1 MTGRPCLAATA
12 LTSSMSP
19 HWPYSDTG
27 MMALVRGV
35 IFASI
40 SDTLML
46 QVSGSTSTNTGLA
59 PSSAMTSAVAT
70 KVNEV
75 VMTSSP
81 AFTPSA
87 ISEISSASVPE
98 ATVMQCLAPV

>member
-1 MTGRPCLAATA
+1 
-12 LTSSMSP
+12 
-19 HWPYSDTG
+19 
-27 MMALVRGV
+27 
-35 IFASI
+35 
-40 SDTLML
+40 
-46 QVSGSTSTNTGLA
+46 
-59 PSSAMTSAVAT
+59 MTSAVAT